1 MTHSPFCQ
9 SPDAYDANDL
19 PVFVEPV
26 REAILAIMQP
36 GSGSTEARYPPLTV
50 EVLAHRLDLVLTDF
64 SDDHSKTVRSSMRR
78 LPTAMRPPS
87 SLVSS
92 QCPRR

>member
-9 SPDAYDANDL
+9 SPDAYDAIDL

-36 GSGSTEARYPPLTV
+36 GSGSTEARSPP
-50 EVLAHRLDLVLTDF
+50 
-64 SDDHSKTVRSSMRR
+64 
-78 LPTAMRPPS
+78 
-87 SLVSS
+87 
-92 QCPRR
+92 